1 MEGCFMLIKVG
12 DTIRT
17 AFCTGVVEEVI
28 ENHPASR
35 SSLPHFR
42 IKVTK
47 PKLHWRR
54 RHQII
59 RMDEVKG
66 VQNED

>member
-1 MEGCFMLIKVG
+1 MLIKVG
-12 DTIRT
+12 DVVRT
-17 AFCTGVVEEVI
+17 AFCTGEVL
-28 ENHPASR
+28 EVNVKTGSR

-54 RHQII
+54 REHII
-59 RMDEVKG
+59 RMDEIKG
-66 VQNED
+66 IQNDD

>member
-1 MEGCFMLIKVG
+1 MLIKVG
-12 DTIRT
+12 DVIRT
-17 AFCTGVVEEVI
+17 AFCTGEVL
-28 ENHPASR
+28 EVLTDVNSR

-54 RHQII
+54 RTQIV
-59 RMDEVKG
+59 RMDEIKG
-66 VQNED
+66 VQNDD